1 MSDYLVIGG
10 WSGRQKIPV
19 QILGE
24 TPEGFWVKPQERA
37 MLPGRGL
44 IKRGQRVHVPRT
56 VIKLD
61 MGERPA
67 APPQR
72 RSLFMFLHVLLSK
85 ALHVMRRGQPA

>member
-24 TPEGFWVKPQERA
+24 TPDGFWVRPQERA

-61 MGERPA
+61 AGERPA
-67 APPQR
+67 AAAQR
-72 RSLFMFLHVLLSK
+72 NSLYSFAHALLSK
-85 ALHVMRRGQPA
+85 VLQVAQRKQLA